1 MRFAKTLELSGI
13 PTVALTAQ
21 NVSRYVSGYDRL
33 YSNGMPIRIV
43 TFPLPVAGVPTSIH
57 EKYVAGNDPI
67 TGKPIMQSIID
78 GLTKPLTAD
87 ETATGLP
94 PEGAS
99 QPRML
104 PADTEENL
112 QQLFRDNDWTDYGP
126 IILPTEVRVAAML
139 KGTSRKSDEVV
150 KTINWPAGSRKLTVE
165 KAAICAVMAGAKPQQ
180 FPLIL
185 AVATQVPF
193 GNSTT
198 SMANAIIVNGPIRHE
213 LKMNSGGNAMGPHNE
228 ANSVIGRTLTLMSKS
243 VGNLHSGR
251 TTFSSL
257 GSNLQYNN
265 LCLAEAEEDLP
276 QGWLPLSQQFG
287 YKPTDSIVS
296 IGTGW
301 SYVSSAGEAMPQ
313 YPPQMLIR
321 DYMKALSGQGGGAT
335 IFMDPLVAG
344 MLHDYQ
350 KFATKE
356 AFGQWLAAN
365 VKIPVAQFWGNGVVT
380 TFSWT
385 LGLQGLE
392 PYATWQKIPQDQL
405 IQPFN
410 NPKGINT
417 VVVGGKTQTTWF
429 VTDFRLRSG
438 VSVDAWR

>member
-1 MRFAKTLELSGI
+1 MRHAKALELLGI
-13 PTVALTAQ
+13 PTVALTAE
-21 NVSRYVSGYDRL
+21 NVSRYASGYDRL
-33 YSNGMPIRIV
+33 YNNGMPIRIV
-43 TFPLPVAGVPTSIH
+43 TFPLPVAGVPTSTH

-78 GLTKPLTAD
+78 ALTKPLTAD

-94 PEGAS
+94 PEAAP
-99 QPRML
+99 QPRFL
-104 PADTEENL
+104 PADTEESL
-112 QQLFRDNDWTDYGP
+112 QQLFKDNDWTDYGP
-126 IILPTEVRVAAML
+126 VILPTEARVTEML
-139 KGTSRKSDEVV
+139 KGTSHKADEVM
-150 KTINWPAGSRKLTVE
+150 KTLNWPGGSRKLTVE

-198 SMANAIIVNGPIRHE
+198 SMANAIIVNGPIRNE
-213 LKMNSGGNAMGPHNE
+213 LNMNSGGDAMGPYNE
-228 ANSVIGRTLTLMSKS
+228 ANSVIGRTLTLMSKTI
-243 VGNLHSGR
+243 GNLHSGK

-301 SYVSSAGEAMPQ
+301 SYISSAGEAMPQ

-350 KFATKE
+350 KFSSKE
-356 AFGQWLAAN
+356 ELAQWLSSN
-365 VKIPVAQFWGNGVVT
+365 VKIPVSQYWGNGVVT
-380 TFSWT
+380 TFNWS

-410 NPKGINT
+410 NPKGVNT

-438 VSVDAWR
+438 ISVDSWR